1 MKNDLIQAYR
11 QSPWRIQLQ
20 WIGMFLLV
28 LVLVAAI
35 AGVYLNLSARSAAA
49 GRQVQMLE
57 NRIEDLNMEINDLS
71 TKLAKISSSQAMLS
85 RLEESNYLLI
95 DPNQALYLEIPGIEP
110 KTDFVLAP
118 PASENTVSSPLLKP
132 EYSNSLWDRL
142 LEFISKTSINNLE
155 ESEVRP

>member
-20 WIGMFLLV
+20 WIGMFLLL

-35 AGVYLNLSARSAAA
+35 AGVYLNLSARSAAS

-57 NRIEDLNMEINDLS
+57 NKIEDLNMEINDLS

-85 RLEESNYLLI
+85 RLVESEYILI
-95 DPNQALYLEIPGIEP
+95 NPNQAFYLEVSGFEP
-110 KTDFVLAP
+110 DTEFVLAP
-118 PASENTVSSPLLKP
+118 PASENTVSSPVLKP

-142 LEFISKTSINNLE
+142 LELIDKTVLDFSE
-155 ESEVRP
+155 DSEVRP